1 MNNIGAPL
9 GSNSMQIEE
18 ERGRQETLK
27 VVVDEVPLKKKK
39 KKEKKG
45 LKYMVKKLVKGGSTD
60 VKGDT

>member
-18 ERGRQETLK
+18 ERVRQETLK
-27 VVVDEVPLKKKK
+27 VVVDEVPLKK